1 MTRAQPQP
9 WAATVVAPE
18 CPAVNNPADARH
30 GYGRIDGSSEP
41 ATRAS
46 RIWKWQPEK
55 DPCGHVKR
63 PPRCCV
69 VEATAR

>member
-30 GYGRIDGSSEP
+30 GYGRIDGGSEP
-41 ATRAS
+41 A
-46 RIWKWQPEK
+46 
-55 DPCGHVKR
+55 
-63 PPRCCV
+63 PR
-69 VEATAR
+69 EPYLEMAA